1 MVVGG
6 SRETVVVH
14 NHQFSRRSPES
25 SRPICKISI
34 DVTITFE
41 WNPLGFEIGVDV
53 KAVSKSHLVTLVIGL
68 VLGAIALGIAQ
79 AAISVTSEVRIGA
92 RHGEDGRVEVGLRQ
106 LNNDGEWVELDAPAN
121 RFLPIDAE
129 VGQWRFSS
137 PIEVTGTIEEEP
149 VVIIQPKR
157 PVMCVLGHALPQ
169 EDRFWQWT
177 LSAANVAGYQYGV
190 DIILYGAPDSA
201 EHVNDIRDCISN
213 DPITIATSL
222 PYAEDL
228 KEALA
233 EAQAADIQVVS
244 FNSGAEDADSVGS
257 LIHIGLDDFAGGVRA
272 GDEFDEAGV
281 TGVLICVIHEEDN
294 VGLHDRCDG
303 LEQSYD
309 GGDVERMS
317 VDQSTATEPDESQG
331 ENTGPERLQTL
342 ITERITQRLAARD
355 VGGGVGGILT
365 LNHDSALAA
374 ITAIEESEAEIAAA
388 SFGFSD
394 ELADAVRDGELLF
407 IVWDHPVVQGY
418 LAVSAMAMAYTLE
431 LNQLNAAVFLNGAKI
446 LIEPTLADQERAA
459 ELKSMFASP
468 PPSPQDQ
475 DQDSED

>member
-1 MVVGG
+1 M
-6 SRETVVVH
+6 
-14 NHQFSRRSPES
+14 
-25 SRPICKISI
+25 
-34 DVTITFE
+34 ITFE
-41 WNPLGFEIGVDV
+41 WKPLRFEIGVNV
-53 KAVSKSHLVTLVIGL
+53 KTVGKSHLVTLVIGL
-68 VLGAIALGIAQ
+68 VLGAITLGVVQ

-92 RHGEDGRVEVGLRQ
+92 RHVEDGRVEVGLRQ
-106 LNNDGEWVELDAPAN
+106 LNNDGEWVDLDTPAN
-121 RFLPIDAE
+121 RFLAVDAE

-137 PIEVTGTIEEEP
+137 PIEVTGTVEEEP
-149 VVIIQPKR
+149 VVVIPPKR

-190 DIILYGAPDSA
+190 DIILYGARDSA
-201 EHVNDIRDCISN
+201 EHVNDIRDCMSN

-228 KEALA
+228 EEALA
-233 EAQAADIQVVS
+233 EAQAAGIQVVS

-257 LIHIGLDDFAGGVRA
+257 LVHIGLDDVAGGIKA

-281 TGVLICVIHEEDN
+281 SGTLLCVIHEDDN
-294 VGLHDRCDG
+294 IGLHERCDG
-303 LEQSYD
+303 VEQSYD
-309 GGDVERMS
+309 GGEVERMS
-317 VDQSTATEPDESQG
+317 VDLATATELGDSHG
-331 ENTGPERLQTL
+331 EYTSPEHLQAL
-342 ITERITQRLAARD
+342 ITDRIAEGD
-355 VGGGVGGILT
+355 VGGILT

-374 ITAIEESEAEIAAA
+374 ITAIAESEAEIAMA

-394 ELADAVRDGELLF
+394 DLADAVRDGELLF

-431 LNQLNAAVFLNGAKI
+431 LSQLNAAVFLNGAKI

-459 ELKSMFASP
+459 ELKSMFAGP
-468 PPSPQDQ
+468 PPSPQGQ
-475 DQDSED
+475 SQDSEE